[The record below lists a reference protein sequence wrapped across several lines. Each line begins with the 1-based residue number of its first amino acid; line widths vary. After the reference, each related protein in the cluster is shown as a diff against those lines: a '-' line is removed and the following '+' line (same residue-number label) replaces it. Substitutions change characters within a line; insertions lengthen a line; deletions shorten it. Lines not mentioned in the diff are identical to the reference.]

1 VFPNPLL
8 APACPHDNPEEE
20 KMDFELLKVKEIAKG
35 EPIRSPQDVANFVCE
50 NMEEEALVDRECF
63 WILHLNA
70 RNQVIEKELSAIGT
84 VNTCLVR
91 PADVMRKAVINGTVA
106 IIAVHNHP
114 SGNPVPSMED
124 WKLTD
129 RLRKSSEILGIQ
141 LLDSVIIAVGGK
153 VKSIMR

>member
-1 VFPNPLL
+1 MNL
-8 APACPHDNPEEE
+8 
-20 KMDFELLKVKEIAKG
+20 ELLKVKDIATG
-35 EPIRSPQDVANFVCE
+35 EPIRSPQDVADFVSK

-70 RNQVIEKELSAIGT
+70 RNQVIEKELTAIGS
-84 VNTCLVR
+84 VNSCIVR

-114 SGNPVPSMED
+114 SGNDEPSNED
-124 WKLTD
+124 CQLAQ
-129 RLRKSSEILGIQ
+129 RLRKSAEILGIQ
-141 LLDSVIIAVGGK
+141 LLDQVVIAAGGK